1 MLNDHTKLVTTLNK
15 EVECFD
21 AKNKKYKLLITVE
34 FEDYDPIQF
43 SYSLLDQWIKKTIDR
58 KAIFPEEVAKMVY
71 EKMYVLTKEEG
82 HDCSYTVTTTTV
94 KHAENLNVKVSMTHT
109 PGQQN
114 KLWDSNVY
122 PIFLHK
128 YEIRIFL
135 DFTQAFAK

>member
-1 MLNDHTKLVTTLNK
+1 MLWCQEQEIQIT
-15 EVECFD
+15 
-21 AKNKKYKLLITVE
+21 YTVE

-109 PGQQN
+109 PVQ
-114 KLWDSNVY
+114 
-122 PIFLHK
+122 
-128 YEIRIFL
+128 
-135 DFTQAFAK
+135 

>member
-1 MLNDHTKLVTTLNK
+1 MLNDHAKLVTTLNK

-43 SYSLLDQWIKKTIDR
+43 SYS
-58 KAIFPEEVAKMVY
+58 FKMVY

-109 PGQQN
+109 PGQ
-114 KLWDSNVY
+114 
-122 PIFLHK
+122 
-128 YEIRIFL
+128 
-135 DFTQAFAK
+135 